1 MTDATTGA
9 GAGAG
14 AERIGAGAA
23 RTGPESEDR
32 TKRRTVT
39 PIPPETPGT
48 PGTTE
53 TTGTTG
59 TTGTIGTT
67 DAAER
72 EPARGAGGGA
82 AGLRDDRAT
91 GRATGQETDREGIAS
106 DLHSTSDKGRP
117 SASGTAHHTGTTSTT
132 PTTQLLPH
140 EECDKLELRLRQAVS
155 GFVDGPRDAVE
166 EADHVVEE
174 IAGRFTEAL
183 TRRRRT
189 LRMSWQDGEQGE
201 RSGSPATHP
210 DTEQLRLALRDY
222 RELADRL
229 LRG

>member
-9 GAGAG
+9 GA
-14 AERIGAGAA
+14 
-23 RTGPESEDR
+23 EDR
-32 TKRRTVT
+32 TKRRSVT
-39 PIPPETPGT
+39 PIPPET
-48 PGTTE
+48 
-53 TTGTTG
+53 TGTTQ
-59 TTGTIGTT
+59 TPE
-67 DAAER
+67 AAER
-72 EPARGAGGGA
+72 EPVRGAGDLAGGGA
-82 AGLRDDRAT
+82 AGLREDRTT
-91 GRATGQETDREGIAS
+91 GRVMGQEKGQETDREGVAS

-117 SASGTAHHTGTTSTT
+117 STSGTAHRTGTTSTT
-132 PTTQLLPH
+132 PAATTTRLLPH

-189 LRMSWQDGEQGE
+189 LRMSWQDGERGE
-201 RSGSPATHP
+201 KSGSPATHP

-222 RELADRL
+222 RELAERL
-229 LRG
+229 LQS